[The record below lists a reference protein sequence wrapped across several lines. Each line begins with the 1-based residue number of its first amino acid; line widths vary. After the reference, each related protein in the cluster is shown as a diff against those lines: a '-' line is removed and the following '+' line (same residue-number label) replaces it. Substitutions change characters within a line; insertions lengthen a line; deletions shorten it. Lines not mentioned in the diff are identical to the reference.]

1 MSKVFIIEG
10 DRGAPAAALLVEH
23 RGWGDRNGAT
33 LFTEEQLDQVDLPI
47 GGRFAELAYS
57 QLAETEKKR

>member
-1 MSKVFIIEG
+1 M
-10 DRGAPAAALLVEH
+10 RHPQLYWTT